1 MVATAVIVA
10 AAVVTAVALLLLL
23 LLSLL
28 PGVGAIAVVTFV
40 LLEAQVA
47 AAAVGAVVEAAHRA
61 TPFLYP
67 IPHLY
72 SLILHASSCH
82 DHIGVLVLSMVIDTT
97 IQRL

>member
-10 AAVVTAVALLLLL
+10 AAVVTAVALLLL

-72 SLILHASSCH
+72 SLILHAH
-82 DHIGVLVLSMVIDTT
+82 K
-97 IQRL
+97 